1 MIGKVT
7 RPWQDTEGA
16 LGIFGENLGVARRA
30 YRAFVE
36 KGIAQ
41 GRRVDLTG
49 GGLLRSAGGWEGVK
63 LLREEKVY
71 QKNDERILA
80 HFVAYL
86 MGEVVG
92 RLDPGVKLHPLFA

>member
-1 MIGKVT
+1 MNWAGMHNSGHSAVIGKVT
-7 RPWQDTEGA
+7 RPWQDTEGV

-49 GGLLRSAGGWEGVK
+49 GGLLRSAGDGK
-63 LLREEKVY
+63 
-71 QKNDERILA
+71 A
-80 HFVAYL
+80 
-86 MGEVVG
+86 
-92 RLDPGVKLHPLFA
+92 